1 MAAAHHART
10 SCVLGRS
17 RDKSDPDLQPG
28 ACCADVHHIRVIST
42 GFNLGGARATTQL
55 GQSQRALG
63 QIIERFAT
71 GKRINRA
78 ADDPAGLIASENLIN
93 KEVELT
99 KQIESITRRQYQY
112 GATEG
117 GLSVISDL
125 LSTLNGLVV
134 RAADR
139 STLSTAEQEA
149 LQTEADSVVQT
160 IDYLAGTGRLSE
172 DGSRIVTQD
181 VSLESYRTI
190 ALGRGQYTVADDSG
204 GTRTIN
210 ASINEFRSGGAF
222 DLTTG
227 DTEEAQKAV
236 AAAIEQ
242 ISTTR
247 AAYGAEI
254 KAIDSE
260 VSALQ
265 AELESTLAAKG
276 LILDTDYA
284 QETANLVREQL
295 KQEAATF
302 AAGLA
307 QRQRA
312 DAVLGLLAST
322 KESFARSLDADASRG

>member
-1 MAAAHHART
+1 
-10 SCVLGRS
+10 
-17 RDKSDPDLQPG
+17 
-28 ACCADVHHIRVIST
+28 VINT

-55 GQSQRALG
+55 GQSQRSLG
-63 QIIERFAT
+63 QIIERLAT
-71 GKRINRA
+71 GKRINRG

-125 LSTLNGLVV
+125 LTSLNGVVV
-134 RAADR
+134 RGGDR
-139 STLSTAEQEA
+139 STLSTAERESLQVEA
-149 LQTEADSVVQT
+149 NSIIQT
-160 IDYLAGTGRLSE
+160 IDYLAGTGRLSKS
-172 DGSRIVTQD
+172 GPKVLGAD
-181 VSLESYRTI
+181 VSLESYRTLSL
-190 ALGRGQYTVADDSG
+190 ARGQYTVADDAG
-204 GTRTIN
+204 GTRVIN
-210 ASINEFRSGGAF
+210 ASLNEFRTGGAF
-222 DLTTG
+222 DLESG
-227 DTEEAQKAV
+227 DVEQGQKAI
-236 AAAIEQ
+236 AAAISQ
-242 ISTTR
+242 ISSTR
-247 AAYGAEI
+247 AAYGSEI

-265 AELESTLAAKG
+265 VELENTIAAKG

-302 AAGLA
+302 AVGIA

-322 KESFARSLDADASRG
+322 KDTFARTLDSDAARAA